1 MDEHLAVA
9 EIPQQ
14 HVGRGR
20 ALVDPA
26 VLRKNG
32 WSSGQIIELVHNRK
46 SHVKAWP
53 APAADD
59 GAGLVRVDGVTR
71 RNVGAGIGDR
81 ITVRAVDASHAE
93 KVVLSP
99 TEKIESEGLHEYM
112 AGNYTNHV
120 FTVGDT
126 VSLSTRMGGRVQFVV
141 TATRPTGPVI
151 VSEQT
156 RFEAGPMTKAVDA
169 SAPRVTYDD
178 LGGLRGEVRKMREM
192 VELPMRHPELFERIG
207 VEAPKGVLLYG
218 PPGTGKTL
226 LARAVAG
233 ETDARFFSLSGP
245 EIMGKYHGE
254 SEERIREVFERAGSE
269 APSVVFIDEIDSIA
283 PKRDEV
289 SGEVEKRVVSQ
300 LLTLMDGIRSRGK
313 VVVIAA
319 TNRPDSI
326 DPALRR
332 PGRFDREIE
341 MGMPDEAGRREILAI
356 HTRGMPV
363 DESADL
369 DKAARASHGFVGAD
383 LEYLAKEAA
392 MRSLRRTLPEIDL
405 DGIRSRGKVVVIAA
419 TNRPDS
425 IDPALRRPG
434 RFDREIEM
442 GMPDEAGR
450 REILAIH
457 TRGMPVD
464 ESADLDKA
472 ARASHGFVGADL
484 EYLAKEA
491 AMRSLRR
498 TLPEID
504 LDGGR
509 IGPDVLE
516 KIRITADDLSG
527 ALREIR
533 PSALREVLVQVPDV
547 SWDDIGGLDSLK
559 EELRE
564 AIEWPLLHREAF
576 ERAGASAPS
585 GILLHGPPGTGKT
598 LIAKAVAR
606 MTDSNFISVKGP
618 ELFSKWVGE
627 SEKGVRE
634 IFRKARQAAPCVIFF
649 DEIDSLAPKRSGS
662 DCSRASENVVSQ
674 MLTEM
679 DGLEELQ
686 GVVVVG
692 ATNRPDMLDPAL
704 LRPGRFD
711 RIVEVPLPDAKSRE
725 RILSIHMRSKP
736 LVAGADLAA
745 LARRADGLSGAQL
758 ESVAD
763 RAALAALRRH
773 VAASSDNPDE
783 IRITQDDLDGALALV
798 SGRASAHAQA

>member
-392 MRSLRRTLPEIDL
+392 MR
-405 DGIRSRGKVVVIAA
+405 A
-419 TNRPDS
+419 
-425 IDPALRRPG
+425 
-434 RFDREIEM
+434 
-442 GMPDEAGR
+442 
-450 REILAIH
+450 
-457 TRGMPVD
+457 
-464 ESADLDKA
+464 
-472 ARASHGFVGADL
+472 
-484 EYLAKEA
+484 
-491 AMRSLRR
+491 LRR